1 MRNDAYYW
9 WIISL
14 VVLAVVLACGC
25 GSGRDT
31 RGDIVDHGG
40 ALVSEEGQI
49 AFMRAASFDG
59 PDIESDI
66 YTIRVDGSDERRLT
80 DTPGLDGFPSWSPD
94 GERIAF
100 ASDRESGNWDLY
112 TMSADGSQQRRLT
125 DTRYHDESVPAWSPD
140 GEKVA
145 FATDIDTAPT
155 VWVVDA
161 DGSDRKRLAGG
172 LFPSWSPDGKRIVY
186 TAYAGERPYLA
197 VMNSDGSESR
207 SLGASL
213 LERLSGRVSDEE
225 PAWSPDGEKI
235 AFAHEAEGD
244 LYVMNSNGSG
254 RTRLTDLPS
263 YDHWPPTWSPDST
276 RIAFTSEDAKSSAI
290 YVMNSDG
297 SGLTKLT
304 DEPTYDAFP
313 AWRP

>member
-1 MRNDAYYW
+1 VRNDAYYW
-9 WIISL
+9 WIVSL

-25 GSGRDT
+25 NSGRDT
-31 RGDIVDHGG
+31 RGDTVDHGG

-66 YTIRVDGSDERRLT
+66 YIIRVDGSEERRLT

-94 GERIAF
+94 GKRIAF
-100 ASDRESGNWDLY
+100 ASDRESDNWDLY
-112 TMSADGSQQRRLT
+112 TMRADGSQQRRLT

-140 GEKVA
+140 GEK
-145 FATDIDTAPT
+145 
-155 VWVVDA
+155 
-161 DGSDRKRLAGG
+161 
-172 LFPSWSPDGKRIVY
+172 
-186 TAYAGERPYLA
+186 
-197 VMNSDGSESR
+197 
-207 SLGASL
+207 
-213 LERLSGRVSDEE
+213 
-225 PAWSPDGEKI
+225 I
-235 AFAHEAEGD
+235 AFAHEANGD
-244 LYVMNSNGSG
+244 LYVMNSDGSG

-276 RIAFTSEDAKSSAI
+276 RIAFTSEDAKGSAI